1 VLHQTRTKAEVVSDG
16 ASGFS
21 DLLHLLVD
29 ISRYALPVVTADTMN
44 DASAEILGVILSIV
58 EAGKIAENQ
67 PSAYQ

>member
-1 VLHQTRTKAEVVSDG
+1 MHQTRVRAEGISDG
-16 ASGFS
+16 PSGFS

-29 ISRYALPVVTADTMN
+29 IRGYALPVVTADTMN

-58 EAGKIAENQ
+58 EAGKIAEYQ